1 MRYKFVINEALFLD
15 SREHNDAVDKDAVFS
30 VLDELKLAGIK
41 PTVSLVRE
49 GFPNAQY
56 SVISAYISEW
66 STSSLPSVSENIPP
80 PPENISQGFARIWA
94 QARLLSD
101 EEVENERL
109 ELGYYRQGF
118 EKEKQEMLAE
128 IQQLENARKP
138 QQDLRDVFEAER
150 NKLYEELDALHN
162 DIKAAKLNQIDTV
175 VNKQHLE
182 REVLGFELEKTQLQK
197 ELDLKSDLVDKLLAE
212 KEVLQT
218 KFANN
223 DLVKDKEL
231 TETQQSLSV
240 AHEQV
245 ETLSQQVEQLK
256 KIEASSLQVTSLQ
269 QKIDSLQAELSQNK
283 ASLHE
288 VSLSEKALLDKKEHL
303 SQQHLQDKENYNDLD
318 SRYSQLQQDLAE
330 YTDIENVQRTKL
342 ENLESELLNER
353 ERHRTLEYDYAK
365 IKSEL
370 DSAKTIVEDPAGN
383 NDEIESLT
391 HQIQLLNEKE
401 SQFRKVL
408 KDKNDRYDLVVKHYE
423 KIKKENEALRA
434 ANKVSA
440 SIKSLSPVKNTEEVT
455 VSEETQKAST
465 ATTPALDKETSAKLQ
480 EGEEILKLAKMF
492 VIEDE
497 KKARGE

>member
-1 MRYKFVINEALFLD
+1 MS
-15 SREHNDAVDKDAVFS
+15 SREHHAVSKDEVFA

-49 GFPNAQY
+49 RFTDAAY

-66 STSSLPSVSENIPP
+66 NTASTPSVLDNLPP
-80 PPENISQGFARIWA
+80 PPENISQGFARLWA
-94 QARLLSD
+94 HARLLSG
-101 EEVENERL
+101 EEIENERL
-109 ELGYYRQGF
+109 ELEHYRQGL

-128 IQQLENARKP
+128 IQQLESARHP
-138 QQDLRDVFEAER
+138 QQVLREIFEAER

-175 VNKQHLE
+175 VDKQHLE

-197 ELDLKSDLVDKLLAE
+197 ELELKSNLVDKLVAE
-212 KEVLQT
+212 KNELQN
-218 KFANN
+218 KYVN
-223 DLVKDKEL
+223 DDLNKDREL
-231 TETQQSLSV
+231 NETQQSLSI
-240 AHEQV
+240 AHDQV

-256 KIEASSLQVTSLQ
+256 RIEASSLQVTSLQ
-269 QKIDSLQAELSQNK
+269 QEIENLQSELSKNT
-283 ASLHE
+283 ASLEE
-288 VSLSEKALLDKKEHL
+288 VSSNEKALLDKKERL

-318 SRYSQLQQDLAE
+318 VRYSQLQERLVE
-330 YTDIENVQRTKL
+330 YTEIEKEQSTKL
-342 ENLESELLNER
+342 EQLENELHNER

-370 DSAKTIVEDPAGN
+370 DSTKKVVEHPSSN
-383 NDEIESLT
+383 NAEIESLT

-401 SQFRKVL
+401 AQFRKVL
-408 KDKNDRYDLVVKHYE
+408 KDKNDRYGLVVKHYE

-434 ANKVSA
+434 ANKVTASINHSA
-440 SIKSLSPVKNTEEVT
+440 SDEEIENVSVVTE
-455 VSEETQKAST
+455 T
-465 ATTPALDKETSAKLQ
+465 AITNSGLDKETAEKLQ
-480 EGEEILKLAKMF
+480 EGEEILKLARMF